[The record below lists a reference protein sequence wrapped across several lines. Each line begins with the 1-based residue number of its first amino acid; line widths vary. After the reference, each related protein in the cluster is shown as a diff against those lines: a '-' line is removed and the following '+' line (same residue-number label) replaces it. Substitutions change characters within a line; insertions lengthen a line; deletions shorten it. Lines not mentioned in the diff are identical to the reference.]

1 MLREESLH
9 IAKFPYHI

>member
-9 IAKFPYHI
+9 IAKFPYHT